1 MGSVSSEHLGLSGT
15 TSGDV
20 LSGADDTKEPEQKQ
34 LRPVQWATLDE
45 LLDKL
50 LFLAVSGDGKVLRFH
65 AFANWYSLAAI
76 TRSDIHFEL
85 SSDISEIRNSS
96 KRCPGHAKE
105 DAFPG

>member
-1 MGSVSSEHLGLSGT
+1 MGSVSSEHLGLSAT

-50 LFLAVSGDGKVLRFH
+50 LFLAVSGDGKFYDFMPLPIGTH
-65 AFANWYSLAAI
+65 
-76 TRSDIHFEL
+76 
-85 SSDISEIRNSS
+85 
-96 KRCPGHAKE
+96 
-105 DAFPG
+105 